1 MDKHLHI
8 SWQRRQSC
16 AKAVPRDHGGCNL
29 TVVLLTTLALSAC
42 GPSALAPA
50 TTPLAQNGAAPTSVN
65 QVSGQAL
72 RVIVKFRQTVPYR
85 DDAFLQ
91 SIALQIQA
99 RIAYLGSVSPDTHV
113 YRIEPLPGQS
123 QADILQRLSEIPS
136 VLRVETDTVARP
148 S

>member
-8 SWQRRQSC
+8 SWQRRQSG
-16 AKAVPRDHGGCNL
+16 AKAVPRDHGGSDL
-29 TVVLLTTLALSAC
+29 TVILLTTLALSAC

-50 TTPLAQNGAAPTSVN
+50 TPLTQHGTAPPSVSPVHD
-65 QVSGQAL
+65 QSL

-99 RIAYLGSVSPDTHV
+99 RVAYLGSVSPDTHV
-113 YRIEPLPGQS
+113 YRIEPQPGQS